1 MKTTTQ
7 SDGLKMQWD
16 DICANRH
23 GGDAQSKAANA
34 RTNKFKDG
42 QRILWLMYVAGDQ
55 TCEEASIALDMPYT
69 TASARFSDLKRAG
82 LIEPTVRRK
91 TRSGCTA
98 MAWRKVER

>member
-1 MKTTTQ
+1 MKT
-7 SDGLKMQWD
+7 

-23 GGDAQSKAANA
+23 GGNHQSQAANA
-34 RTNKFKDG
+34 RTNKVKDG

-55 TCEEASIALDMPYT
+55 TCEEASEALAMPYT

-82 LIEPTVRRK
+82 LIESTERRK
-91 TRSGCTA
+91 TRSECSA

>member
-1 MKTTTQ
+1 MNP
-7 SDGLKMQWD
+7 

-23 GGDAQSKAANA
+23 GGNQQSELANA
-34 RTNKFKDG
+34 RTNKQHDAAE
-42 QRILWLMYVAGDQ
+42 ILGLMEFGSSGDY
-55 TCEEASIALDMPYT
+55 TCQEASEILKMPYT

-98 MAWRKVER
+98 MAWRKVEK

>member
-1 MKTTTQ
+1 MKATTQ

-34 RTNKFKDG
+34 RTNKGRDAK
-42 QRILWLMYVAGDQ
+42 RILTLLEAFEDF
-55 TCEEASIALDMPYT
+55 TCDEASEYLQIPYT

-82 LIEPTVRRK
+82 LIEPTERRK

>member
-1 MKTTTQ
+1 MK
-7 SDGLKMQWD
+7 S

-23 GGDAQSKAANA
+23 GGNDESVAAN
-34 RTNKFKDG
+34 RGTNKFKDS
-42 QRILWLMYVAGDQ
+42 QRILWLMYVSGDQ

-69 TASARFSDLKRAG
+69 TARARFSDLKRAK

-98 MAWRKVER
+98 MAWRKVKR

>member
-1 MKTTTQ
+1 MKAITQ

-23 GGDAQSKAANA
+23 GGNQQSQAANA
-34 RTNKFKDG
+34 RTNKERDAA
-42 QRILWLMYVAGDQ
+42 RILELLHECGDF
-55 TCEEASIALDMPYT
+55 TCEEASQHLKMPYT
-69 TASARFSDLKRAG
+69 TASARFSDLKRAK

-98 MAWRKVER
+98 MAWRKVEK

>member
-1 MKTTTQ
+1 MNP
-7 SDGLKMQWD
+7 

-23 GGDAQSKAANA
+23 AGDAQSKAANA
-34 RTNKFKDG
+34 RTNKERDAA
-42 QRILWLMYVAGDQ
+42 RIIRLLHTYWDLTSY
-55 TCEEASIALDMPYT
+55 EASYILRMPYT

-98 MAWRKVER
+98 MAWRKVVE

>member
-1 MKTTTQ
+1 MKATTK

-23 GGDAQSKAANA
+23 GGNQQSKSANA
-34 RTNKFKDG
+34 RTNKERDVK
-42 QRILWLMYVAGDQ
+42 RIMRLLYIYGDL
-55 TCEEASIALDMPYT
+55 TCQEASDIIGMPYT

-82 LIEPTVRRK
+82 LIEPTERRK